1 MLYWAEGRK
10 CRGAVELSNS
20 DPEVIRLFARFLRQ
34 CFGVPDC
41 RMRVSCHLFADHAV
55 RQREI
60 EQFWLDVAGLPHA
73 SLRKSM
79 VNHYS
84 RSSQRKR
91 LNRLPY
97 GTCKLIV
104 HSTEIAQTIYG
115 SIQELGGF
123 NRPEWLD

>member
-10 CRGAVELSNS
+10 SRGTVELSNA
-20 DPEVIRLFARFLRQ
+20 DPEVIRLFARFLRE
-34 CFGVPDC
+34 CFGVSND
-41 RMRVSCHLFADHAV
+41 RMRLACHLFADHAE

-60 EQFWLDVAGLPHA
+60 EQFWLDVAALAPS

-79 VNHYS
+79 VNKYS

-91 LNRLPY
+91 ANRLPY

-104 HSTEIAQTIYG
+104 CSTEITQETYG
-115 SIQELGGF
+115 AIQELGGF